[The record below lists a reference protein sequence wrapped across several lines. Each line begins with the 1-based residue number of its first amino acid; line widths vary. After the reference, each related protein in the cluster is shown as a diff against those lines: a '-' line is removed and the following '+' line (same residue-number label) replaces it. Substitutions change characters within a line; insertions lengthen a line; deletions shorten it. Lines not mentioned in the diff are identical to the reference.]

1 MRGRERGKG
10 DPTQVGVDTGQ
21 NWYCPTKIN
30 KSQKKY
36 QSLGLPLAVVTII
49 KEKSASPSYWIC
61 KKSSVTAGM
70 NVWL

>member
-30 KSQKKY
+30 KSQVHPTGYAKKF
-36 QSLGLPLAVVTII
+36 Q
-49 KEKSASPSYWIC
+49 
-61 KKSSVTAGM
+61 
-70 NVWL
+70 